1 MRPKQGDERPLAS
14 AGEVRDLMSRHGI
27 TPEKRFGQNFLIDSS
42 VVKKTVDALGPLE
55 RKTVYEVGPGMGTL
69 TRALAEAGAK
79 VVAVEMDRRFRPVL
93 EETLADLKTTSPH
106 GLSKAE
112 VVWGDALL
120 FDWNSASPGSLFAA
134 NLPYN
139 IATPLLT
146 QLLVSGRFQRL
157 VVMVQKEVAGRLVA
171 KPGSKNYGLLSL
183 RVEHHAK
190 AKKLFDI
197 PPGAFFPA
205 PKVTSSVVLLE
216 ATNTPDNPALFR
228 LIEAAFGQRRKTL
241 KNALVAAG
249 YPADRVLEGLE
260 ALSLSPSLRGEA
272 LSLAQFK
279 SLLARLA

>member
-14 AGEVRDLMSRHGI
+14 AGAVRDLMSRHGI

-55 RKTVYEVGPGMGTL
+55 GKTVYEVGPGMGTL

-197 PPGAFFPA
+197 PPGAFSPA

-216 ATNTPDNPALFR
+216 ATNAPDNPALFR

-260 ALSLSPSLRGEA
+260 ALSLSPSVRGEA

>member
-14 AGEVRDLMSRHGI
+14 AGAVWDLMSRHGI

-55 RKTVYEVGPGMGTL
+55 GKTVYEVGPGMGTL

-93 EETLADLKTTSPH
+93 EETLADLKTTSPQ

-197 PPGAFFPA
+197 PPGAFSPA

-216 ATNTPDNPALFR
+216 ATNAPDNPALFR